1 MIARLD
7 TAQSSTLAGLA
18 APYLR
23 FLDILKANGFA
34 GEIAPDYANR
44 TVLATD
50 NSIYQRLPQAVLYP
64 RHAEDLE
71 RIARLAARS
80 EHRQVVLTPRGGGT
94 GTNGQ
99 SLTDGLVVD
108 VSRHMNRI
116 LDIDV
121 ANRRVRVQA
130 GVVKD
135 QLNAALK
142 PHGLFFA
149 PDLST
154 SNRATIGGMIST
166 DASGQGSCEYGKTR
180 DHVLELDTVL
190 LGGKRLVSRPA
201 EEAELET
208 LCARDDI
215 IGTAYRTAREI
226 IDDQGELIAA
236 KFPPLNR
243 CLTGYDLAH
252 LRDAEGRLDMNSL
265 LCGSEGSLGFL
276 NEAVLNVLPIPKHST
291 LVNVRYAGFMDA
303 LRDAKALM
311 GSSQNQPQESDARP
325 TSIETVDDKVLM
337 LAMEDFVW
345 DSVAEFFPSA
355 DSAEDGDTA
364 TATQQAAAI
373 RGINLVEFNDD
384 DPGRL
389 AQRVTAFCRHLE
401 TDASVPRLGYTLAD
415 GRGAIQRVYGMR
427 KRAVGLLGNARVD
440 EKGEKRPI
448 PFVEDTAVPPEQL
461 ADYIA
466 EFRALLDARG
476 LDYGMFGHVDA
487 GVLHVRPA
495 IDMKDPTQER
505 LIRDISDEVAE
516 LTHKY
521 GGLLW
526 GEHGKGVRS
535 EYAPKF
541 FGELYPSLQRVK
553 AAFDPHNQLNPGKI
567 ATPMFIPPEPA
578 GKALDTPAEPAGEAL
593 DPSPEAV
600 EAQPVNLVDPGLL
613 TIDGVPTRG
622 QLDRQIDER
631 VWQSHAATVYCNGN
645 GACYNYDPDDAM
657 CPSWKAT
664 RDRVHSPKGRAS
676 LIREWLRLQ
685 GNAGIDLVEQTRQ
698 QRAEGALGFLK
709 RLPVRI
715 RNTVKRRDE
724 ADFSHEV
731 YDAMA
736 GCLACKSC
744 AGQCPVKVN
753 VPESRSLFLEAYHGR
768 YLRPL
773 RDYLIGGLEFFVP
786 ALATAAPLYNAALN
800 NRLVDR
806 LLAGPIGMVDS
817 PQLSRARLAK
827 LLRAWGVAE
836 ATPTSLGLLTEAQK
850 ARSVVIVQDAFTSF
864 FEAEV
869 VMDIV
874 ELLSRLDIRVFV
886 APYSPNGKPLQVQG
900 FLGAFERTAE
910 KQARR
915 LRTLAEFGVPLVG
928 IDPAMT
934 LTYRQEYVK
943 ALTPDSVPEVLMLQE
958 WLVTLGQRLVPP
970 GLSQQLEGLADPGY
984 RLLSHCTEK
993 TNAPGSP
1000 KAWQQVFAAFGFEL
1014 ELVATGCCGMSGT
1027 YGHEAR
1033 NRETSATIYAQSW
1046 QPVVEGEAN
1055 PGRLL
1060 ATGYSCRS
1068 QAKRLS
1074 DTGLLHPL
1082 QGLLAHLRQLSW

>member
-7 TAQSSTLAGLA
+7 TAAPDTLPALDDH
-18 APYLR
+18 YLR
-23 FLDILKANGFA
+23 FLEALKAAGFE
-34 GEIAPDYANR
+34 GEIAPDFANR
-44 TVLATD
+44 TVMATD

-64 RHAEDLE
+64 KGAEDLQ
-71 RIARLAARS
+71 RIAHLAGQV
-80 EHRQVVLTPRGGGT
+80 EHRRVVLTPRGGGT

-108 VSRHMNRI
+108 VSKHMNRI

-121 ANRRVRVQA
+121 ENRRVRVQA

-149 PDLST
+149 PELST

-166 DASGQGSCEYGKTR
+166 DASGQGSCTYGKTR
-180 DHVLELDTVL
+180 DHVLELDTLL
-190 LGGKRLVSRPA
+190 LGGERLTSRPVDD
-201 EEAELET
+201 AELEA
-208 LCARDDI
+208 LCARDDAT
-215 IGTAYRTAREI
+215 GRAYRTAREI
-226 IDDQGELIAA
+226 IDTQRELIAA

-252 LRDAEGRLDMNSL
+252 LRDAQGRLDINSL
-265 LCGSEGSLGFL
+265 LCGSEGSLGLL
-276 NEAVLNVLPIPKHST
+276 NEAVLNVLPIPKHAT
-291 LVNVRYAGFMDA
+291 LVNVRYADYMHA

-311 GSSQNQPQESDARP
+311 GDEDGSQDRP
-325 TSIETVDDKVLM
+325 TSIETVDDTVLL
-337 LAMEDFVW
+337 LAMDDFVW
-345 DSVAEFFPSA
+345 DSVAEFFPSG
-355 DSAEDGDTA
+355 ETPV
-364 TATQQAAAI
+364 

-384 DPGRL
+384 DPERL
-389 AQRVTAFCRHLE
+389 AARVEAFCQHLQDD
-401 TDASVPRLGYTLAD
+401 TSVERLGYTQAV
-415 GRGAIQRVYGMR
+415 GREAIKRVYAMR
-427 KRAVGLLGNARVD
+427 KRAVGLLGNAQ
-440 EKGEKRPI
+440 GEKRPI
-448 PFVEDTAVPPEQL
+448 PFIEDTAVPPEHL
-461 ADYIA
+461 ADFIG
-466 EFRALLDARG
+466 ELRDALSARG

-495 IDMKDPTQER
+495 IDMKDPEQAT
-505 LIRDISDEVAE
+505 LIRELSDEVAG

-521 GGLLW
+521 HGLLW

-567 ATPMFIPPEPA
+567 ATPAAPAPATGDVPE
-578 GKALDTPAEPAGEAL
+578 
-593 DPSPEAV
+593 EAV
-600 EAQPVNLVDPGLL
+600 RLVDPGLL
-613 TIDGVPTRG
+613 TVDGVTTRG
-622 QLDRQIDER
+622 ELDRTIDER
-631 VWQSHAATVYCNGN
+631 VWQAYNAAVYCNGN

-664 RDRVHSPKGRAS
+664 RERVHSPKGRAS
-676 LIREWLRLQ
+676 LIREWLRQ
-685 GNAGIDLVEQTRQ
+685 QDAAGIDLVEEARKKK
-698 QRAEGALGFLK
+698 AEGAWGFIKDLPK
-709 RLPVRI
+709 RSLNSLR
-715 RNTVKRRDE
+715 RKRE
-724 ADFSHEV
+724 ADVSHEV

-753 VPESRSLFLEAYHGR
+753 IPQVRSQFLEVYHGR

-773 RDYLIGGLEFFVP
+773 RDYLIGGLEFMVP
-786 ALATAAPLYNAALN
+786 SLARVAPLYNGLLGT
-800 NRLVDR
+800 RLVDR

-817 PQLSRARLAK
+817 PRLSRASLKKQLA
-827 LLRAWGVAE
+827 AWGVAE
-836 ATPTSLGLLTEAQK
+836 ATPTALGLLTEAQK
-850 ARSVVIVQDAFTSF
+850 ARSVVLVQDAFTSY
-864 FEAEV
+864 FEARL

-874 ELLSRLDIRVFV
+874 ELLSRLDVRVFV
-886 APYSPNGKPLQVQG
+886 APYSANGKPLNVQG
-900 FLGAFERTAE
+900 FLGAFERTAA
-910 KQARR
+910 KQAKR
-915 LRTLAEFGVPLVG
+915 LRTLAEHGVPLVG

-943 ALTPDSVPEVLMLQE
+943 ALGADAVPEVLMLQE
-958 WLVTLGQRLVPP
+958 WLVTNARRLAPSGVP
-970 GLSQQLEGLADPGY
+970 LDDPGY
-984 RLLSHCTEK
+984 RLLSHCTEA

-1000 KAWQQVFAAFGFEL
+1000 KAWQQVFAAFGLEL
-1014 ELVATGCCGMSGT
+1014 ELVNTGCCGMSGT

-1033 NRETSATIYAQSW
+1033 NLETSKAIYALSW
-1046 QPVVEGEAN
+1046 QAQVEDPAN
-1055 PGRLL
+1055 AGKLL

-1074 DTGLLHPL
+1074 DQALAHPL
-1082 QGLLAHLRQLSW
+1082 QALLGLLRQQH